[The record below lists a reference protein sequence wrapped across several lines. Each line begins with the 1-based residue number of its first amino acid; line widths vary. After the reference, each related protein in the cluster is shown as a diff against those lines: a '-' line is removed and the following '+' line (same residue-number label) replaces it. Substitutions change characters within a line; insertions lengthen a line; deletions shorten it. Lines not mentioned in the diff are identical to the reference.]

1 MNFWD
6 QNTSQYEHVNKV
18 FFRKTSAA
26 ILVYDITNPQS
37 LDFII
42 NYMEKCKDQLQSSVR
57 VVVANK
63 VDIESQ
69 NL

>member
-42 NYMEKCKDQLQSSVR
+42 NYMEKCKDQL
-57 VVVANK
+57 
-63 VDIESQ
+63 
-69 NL
+69 